1 MRWRPLAL
9 IGLLPALLA
18 ALLLAGLLALLLFRD
33 PLVNSAPVRVEI
45 AQQLKRLTGRDVALV
60 GDIDIDEFP
69 WISVVVGAGSFGNP
83 QGFVGPPLFTWRQI
97 RLRIH
102 YSSLFAETLRLER
115 IVISGL
121 VADLRRNADGLAN
134 WTDIG
139 PLEPLGPPTAILAI
153 PEIALEDARVR
164 YTDEAISPRPL
175 AELDALG
182 VVLRDVTRGSGPVER
197 LHWFATTM
205 TLAGA
210 ARLGPPAG
218 ARTAAHTGPSAGAWA
233 GALAG
238 PLSLRAE
245 GLDLRLPP
253 TAPAFTTR
261 SLQLQHG
268 ALRAGIEDL
277 ALQPSGI
284 SAAVRLEPLPLAD
297 LLRLTGVDPPPD
309 AAAAPQLRGLTAKLR
324 YAGGTLRAEA
334 LDTRIDDTRIRGSI
348 EFGSPV
354 RVQLTADTLDLGRY
368 AGLFGEQTGGQPTA
382 LAFPEELLRDLP
394 LDGRIRI
401 GRVRAGDTTFSGVT
415 LRLQS
420 RGRGAAG
427 PR

>member
-1 MRWRPLAL
+1 
-9 IGLLPALLA
+9 
-18 ALLLAGLLALLLFRD
+18 
-33 PLVNSAPVRVEI
+33 
-45 AQQLKRLTGRDVALV
+45 
-60 GDIDIDEFP
+60 
-69 WISVVVGAGSFGNP
+69 
-83 QGFVGPPLFTWRQI
+83 
-97 RLRIH
+97 
-102 YSSLFAETLRLER
+102 
-115 IVISGL
+115 
-121 VADLRRNADGLAN
+121 
-134 WTDIG
+134 
-139 PLEPLGPPTAILAI
+139 
-153 PEIALEDARVR
+153 
-164 YTDEAISPRPL
+164 
-175 AELDALG
+175 
-182 VVLRDVTRGSGPVER
+182 
-197 LHWFATTM
+197 M

-210 ARLGPPAG
+210 AQLGPPAG